1 MENALDIFDFGS
13 SISGW
18 GLAVSRVLDTH
29 GINSVDVFN
38 RAGINLKDSNL
49 LNGRFPVVHM
59 QNVWQYGS
67 QNIEQD
73 DFGYSVASNLNPASL
88 NGLIPGLY
96 ASRNLL
102 EMLNRFVRYRK
113 VISSS
118 FSVKLVDKGD
128 SFLLVL
134 NDERQVKTE
143 AAAITTIFF
152 LLKVCKDLYGPSFR
166 PEQVFFQ
173 IPVTSHSTKF
183 QELINA
189 EICYNTTCSGI
200 LFCKESVLQPLI
212 GIDLGLASQQD
223 NIVEEYLR
231 RIALQETMCG
241 RVQLKTLELLAKG
254 EVSLDNV
261 AKKFFVSPRTLQ
273 RKLKLENSSYVH
285 ILNESRKNLALERAK
300 KTECNVKEL
309 AYFLGFSDTAT
320 FSRAFKRWTSM
331 TLTEYRQA
339 VYVN

>member
-1 MENALDIFDFGS
+1 MENSLDMFAFGS

-18 GLAVSRVLDTH
+18 GLAVSKVLDAH

-38 RAGINLKDSNL
+38 SAGINLKQ
-49 LNGRFPVVHM
+49 LNPSHGRFPVAQM
-59 QNVWQYGS
+59 QKIWLYGS
-67 QNIEQD
+67 DNIEQD
-73 DFGYSVASNLNPASL
+73 YFGYNVASNLNPASF

-96 ASRNLL
+96 TSKNLL

-128 SFLLVL
+128 SFLLVI

-143 AAAITTIFF
+143 AAAITVIFF
-152 LLKVCKDLYGPSFR
+152 LLKVCSDLYGPSFR
-166 PEQVFFQ
+166 PEQVYFQ
-173 IPVTSHSTKF
+173 IPVTSHSTKL
-183 QELINA
+183 QELINMD
-189 EICYNTTCSGI
+189 ISYSTSCSGI
-200 LFCKESVLQPLI
+200 LFYKESVLQPLL
-212 GIDLGLASQQD
+212 GIDPGLASQQD

-231 RIALQETMCG
+231 GIALQETMCG
-241 RVQLKTLELLAKG
+241 RVQLKTLELLEKG
-254 EVSLDNV
+254 EVSLENV
-261 AKKFFVSPRTLQ
+261 AKNFFVSPRTLQ
-273 RKLKLENSSYVH
+273 RQLKIENSSYVY
-285 ILNESRKNLALERAK
+285 ILNESRKYLALERAK
-300 KTECNVKEL
+300 KTGCNAKEM